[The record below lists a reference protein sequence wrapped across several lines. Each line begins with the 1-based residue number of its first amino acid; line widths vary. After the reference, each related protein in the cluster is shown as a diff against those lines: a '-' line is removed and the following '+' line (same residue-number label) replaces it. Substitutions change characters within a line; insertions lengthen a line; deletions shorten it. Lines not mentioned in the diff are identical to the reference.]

1 MTIPGPMGSD
11 ELAHVSRP
19 ALHLAVDASTDKPA
33 DAVFV
38 QFCPGL
44 RTGLPPR
51 ARQRVREYIDAHL
64 ESNVSLEML
73 AGIAGLSISRFARAF
88 KQSEGVTPHE
98 YVMRCRVRRAQELLA
113 ATDMSLSQ
121 IAYTS
126 GFSDQSHLTRRF
138 REQVGLTPSSYRYSF
153 R

>member
-1 MTIPGPMGSD
+1 MTVPDPTSPD
-11 ELAHVSRP
+11 ELARALQP
-19 ALHLAVDASTDKPA
+19 ALHRAVGDATGKPA
-33 DAVFV
+33 DAVFA
-38 QFCPGL
+38 QLCPPL

-64 ESNVSLEML
+64 ENNVSLEVL
-73 AGIAGLSISRFARAF
+73 AGIAGLSVSRFARAF

-98 YVMRCRVRRAQELLA
+98 YLMRCRVRRAQELLA
-113 ATDMSLSQ
+113 ATDMPLSE
-121 IAYTS
+121 IACTS